1 MKFSRFFLIFIVFG
15 LLFGSNIATAAQT
28 GGLGIAVLPKMT
40 EVLSGNQLQY
50 TFKIVSTENFNDTV
64 RVYLT
69 AEGIPS
75 ESALDLS
82 WFNWTGNTVD
92 IPAQGSVE
100 IHNILTV
107 PGGTENGNK
116 AFRVVVESSRKI
128 SAMDTGLVIIKRS
141 GSIPDDPTPDNNSS
155 STSDHFV
162 QAPEADPSSIVV
174 GDSTLV
180 TITTKIN
187 PVAELLPDSIH
198 LERLDENGNVISDL
212 GQLYDDGMNGGDSRP
227 GDSIFTK
234 QVNFNEPDE
243 GEIRLR
249 ITVSYSASP
258 SPVYSDILTLN
269 VLSLPSEEEVNIV
282 LSTNAE
288 ASSNFDT
295 WSQEYG
301 ADTARQ
307 MVIDSLKANSNVAE
321 VSLSRDGTT
330 IDVVYDS
337 GLEAA
342 ILTEEEGTDGMP
354 DSNIGIVASSLY
366 SNSGL
371 ATSGECNYINNKL
384 NDETCVQ
391 STILADGVYTLD
403 SVKNLDD
410 KGVIFIH
417 THGGITG
424 GVVSIMTGE
433 RASTFFGIPTSHL
446 IDWVLKRVVVVSAD
460 GKNYWAFKPSFITH
474 YANSFPDSL
483 VVISACHSLDG
494 DTMANAFLNKGAA
507 AYVGWSDTV
516 MRSFAIGINQVLFDR
531 LADNKTLQEAFNGW
545 TLAQRTDTTHNAVYI
560 FRGDGNIRL
569 PHEVVTNGR
578 FETGDLSGWTAGFTE
593 GGDFPYYACPGGYA
607 IVIGGN
613 VKEGSY
619 ASRLGRWDQVYTG
632 GLYGAPAPGSQ
643 PAGIEWIYQ
652 DVMVPST
659 SNPTLTFSY
668 NVQTYDTAN
677 WDWFDMEIRAPNTGA
692 TLATVV
698 SRDCKPGSDY
708 GVYWNGGWKDASYD
722 LSPWK
727 GQMIRLWF
735 GDRQDGW
742 GDQTAVFIDNV
753 SIPCS

>member
-1 MKFSRFFLIFIVFG
+1 MKFPRFLLIFIVFG

-40 EVLSGNQLQY
+40 EVLSGNQLEY

-69 AEGIPS
+69 TEGIPPQ
-75 ESALDLS
+75 SALDLS

-92 IPAQGSVE
+92 IPAKGSAE
-100 IHNILTV
+100 IHNILTI

-128 SAMDTGLVIIKRS
+128 SAMDTGLVIIKHS
-141 GSIPDDPTPDNNSS
+141 GSNPDVPTPDNNSS
-155 STSDHFV
+155 STSNHFV
-162 QAPEADPSSIVV
+162 QVPEADPSSIVV

-198 LERLDENGNVISDL
+198 LERLDENGNVVSDL
-212 GQLYDDGMNGGDSRP
+212 GQLYDDGTNGGDSRP

-234 QVNFNEPDE
+234 QVNFNEPNE
-243 GEIRLR
+243 GEIRVR
-249 ITVSYSASP
+249 VTVSYSASP

-269 VLSLPSEEEVNIV
+269 VLSLPSEEDVNVV

-288 ASSNFDT
+288 ASSNFDS

-307 MVIDSLKANSNVAE
+307 MVIDSLKANPNVAE
-321 VSLSRDGTT
+321 VSLSQDGTSIET
-330 IDVVYDS
+330 IYTS
-337 GLEAA
+337 GLQA
-342 ILTEEEGTDGMP
+342 IVCMGEEGTQEVP
-354 DSNIGIVASSLY
+354 SSNSGIVASPLY
-366 SNSGL
+366 SDPLFMKSGL
-371 ATSGECNYINNKL
+371 CSYINNKL
-384 NDETCVQ
+384 NDETCVK
-391 STILADGVYTLD
+391 STILADSALTLD
-403 SVKNLDD
+403 SIKNLDSN
-410 KGVIFIH
+410 GVIYID
-417 THGGITG
+417 THGNNFD
-424 GVVSIMTGE
+424 GVVVIQTGE
-433 RASTFFGIPTSHL
+433 EVSTFLGIPTSHL
-446 IDWVLKRVVVVSAD
+446 VDWALGRIIPAGSH
-460 GKNYWAFKPSFITH
+460 GENYWCFKPSYITK
-474 YANSFPDSL
+474 YCSFPNSL

-494 DTMANAFLNKGAA
+494 DSMANAFLTKGAA
-507 AYVGWSDTV
+507 AYAGWSNTV
-516 MRSFAIGINQVLFDR
+516 YSSNVNRVSKDLFDR
-531 LADNKTLQEAFNGW
+531 LADGDTLQEAFNKW
-545 TLAQRTDTTHNAVYI
+545 TLAQRTDSSTGAVFIY
-560 FRGDGNIRL
+560 RGNGNIKL
-569 PHEVVTNGR
+569 PTEVVTNGR
-578 FETGDLSGWTAGFTE
+578 FETGDLSGWTSGFTE

-613 VKEGSY
+613 VREGSY

-632 GLYGAPAPGSQ
+632 GLYGQPAPGSQ
-643 PAGIEWIYQ
+643 PAGMEWIYQ
-652 DVMVPST
+652 DVTIPST
-659 SNPTLTFSY
+659 SSPTLTFSY

-677 WDWFDMEIRAPNTGA
+677 WDWFDMEIRDPNTGA

-698 SRDCKPGSDY
+698 SRDGKPGSDY